1 MPDHFPSQD
10 AAPLPVTQP
19 HRHKWWILIAIGLT
33 LFMGAVDGTI
43 VNVALPSLTR
53 ELQTDF
59 RTVQWVVL
67 AFLVGLAVL
76 ILSMGRL
83 GDMVG
88 KKVVFTT
95 GLVIFVVGSALCGLA
110 PNVYWL
116 IGFRFLQSIGAA
128 MTLALG
134 VAIVTETWPLHERG
148 KAIGISAGI
157 ISLGIAAGPAVGGI
171 LLQMTGWRWIFFV
184 NLPIG
189 VLSLALVLAFV
200 PALAPSKRGESF
212 DFAGAALIGVMLLAL
227 TVAMTLGQVDGFLSA
242 IVLGLLLLSLV
253 CLLAFVR
260 TERRVAY
267 PMINLSLFRNA
278 TFSLNLFTGFLTFV
292 GIAGVVLL
300 FPFYLQL
307 VMGLQQGQVGL
318 LMAVVPLV
326 LAILNPISGVLSDR
340 VGTRPVSIVG
350 LILLVLGYLALTRL
364 NTSSTVGQYLIY
376 LLPVGLGMGTFQSPN
391 NTSIMSAVPRNR
403 LGVASGTLSMTRTL
417 GQTAGIA
424 VLGAYF
430 VSRLQVYAG
439 QAVDIT
445 TASANAIVEAMHDEF
460 IVVAGLIAIG
470 LVVALWQWRVEAR
483 AGRNE

>member
-1 MPDHFPSQD
+1 M
-10 AAPLPVTQP
+10 AV
-19 HRHKWWILIAIGLT
+19 GLT

-53 ELQTDF
+53 ELHTDF

-95 GLVIFVVGSALCGLA
+95 GLVIFVIGSALCGLA

-134 VAIVTETWPLHERG
+134 VAIVTETWPQHERG

-171 LLQMTGWRWIFFV
+171 LLQMAGWRWIFFV
-184 NLPIG
+184 NLPLG
-189 VLSLALVLAFV
+189 VLSLALVLAFI
-200 PALAPSKRGESF
+200 PSLAPSKRGESF
-212 DFAGAALIGVMLLAL
+212 DFTGAALIGVMLLAL
-227 TVAMTLGQVDGFLSA
+227 TLAMTLGQSRGFLSA
-242 IVLGLLLLSLV
+242 SVFGLLLLSVL

-260 TERRVAY
+260 TERRVAH

-318 LMAVVPLV
+318 MMAVVPLV
-326 LAILNPISGVLSDR
+326 LAILNPISGILSDR

-350 LILLVLGYLALTRL
+350 LGLIVFGYLALTRL
-364 NTSSTVGQYLIY
+364 NTSSTIGQYLIY

-417 GQTAGIA
+417 GQAMGIA

-430 VSRLQVYAG
+430 VSRLRVYSG
-439 QAVDIT
+439 QAVDVT
-445 TASANAIVEAMHDEF
+445 DASATVIVEAMHDVF
-460 IVVAGLIAIG
+460 VLVAGLIVIG
-470 LVVALWQWRVEAR
+470 LVIALWQWRVETR

>member
-1 MPDHFPSQD
+1 
-10 AAPLPVTQP
+10 
-19 HRHKWWILIAIGLT
+19 
-33 LFMGAVDGTI
+33 
-43 VNVALPSLTR
+43 
-53 ELQTDF
+53 
-59 RTVQWVVL
+59 
-67 AFLVGLAVL
+67 
-76 ILSMGRL
+76 
-83 GDMVG
+83 
-88 KKVVFTT
+88 
-95 GLVIFVVGSALCGLA
+95 
-110 PNVYWL
+110 
-116 IGFRFLQSIGAA
+116 
-128 MTLALG
+128 
-134 VAIVTETWPLHERG
+134 
-148 KAIGISAGI
+148 
-157 ISLGIAAGPAVGGI
+157 
-171 LLQMTGWRWIFFV
+171 
-184 NLPIG
+184 
-189 VLSLALVLAFV
+189 
-200 PALAPSKRGESF
+200 
-212 DFAGAALIGVMLLAL
+212 
-227 TVAMTLGQVDGFLSA
+227 
-242 IVLGLLLLSLV
+242 
-253 CLLAFVR
+253 
-260 TERRVAY
+260 
-267 PMINLSLFRNA
+267 
-278 TFSLNLFTGFLTFV
+278 
-292 GIAGVVLL
+292 
-300 FPFYLQL
+300 
-307 VMGLQQGQVGL
+307 MGLSQGQVGL

-350 LILLVLGYLALTRL
+350 LILLVFGYLALTRL